1 MAEGFEPYHVPQQ
14 SRRDKL
20 RVVVTQSSTN
30 PASGSACIDAAA
42 NFHGSGGLLPLAT
55 SYDPTAAISSD
66 LLSCTPHHN
75 HHQHQHHHHHHQ
87 LSHAAVGKG
96 VSSPGCVDVSKEEG
110 VVNLMGLVNGS
121 SSTSSTSNF
130 RNPFMDPMTSIQDI
144 NSNPFLFSSQTL
156 QSLRDFEQQ
165 GFNNGVFKP
174 EPLSLSLS
182 SHHDPTRIQNT
193 SNSTNSNQLPL
204 ELNLQRFGSAF
215 YGGGS
220 ATNANTTAAAIVGGG
235 SGAGDGVGSRS
246 SAPLGPFT
254 GYSSILK
261 GSRFLRPAQQLLEE
275 FCNVGDRV
283 VYAENL
289 SADPSLLESPVE
301 GLSSGTGG
309 VNVDDVELSSGVSDG
324 GESSRKKKSRLIS
337 MLDEVYRRYKQ
348 YYQQMQTVVT
358 SFEYVAGLG
367 NAAPYANLAVK
378 AMTKHFKCLKNA
390 IMDQLQFSNKDN
402 SHTNHGKEEVPT
414 FRNSNRGLYSQR
426 PIHGSGFLEHQPV
439 WRPQRGLPERAVTVL
454 RAWLFEHFLHPYPTD
469 TDKLML
475 AKQTGLSRSQVS
487 NWFINARVR
496 LWKPMVEE
504 IHMLETRQAQKA
516 SHREDRNA
524 TRPNAH
530 EHVASASNLT
540 SENPSTSMHRVHD
553 TTLKRSRNEV
563 PAVMD
568 AAGVSE
574 EMNMSYD
581 NLPSHLHHHQVGVA
595 APAMNLAGVG
605 SNGVSLTLGLH
616 QNNGTIGL
624 SEPFPI
630 NAAQR
635 FGLGLEGNNEGY
647 VMGAFEAQNRHFGRD
662 HHHVMGGQLL
672 HDFVG

>member
-20 RVVVTQSSTN
+20 RVVATHSSTN
-30 PASGSACIDAAA
+30 PVSACIDAATA
-42 NFHGSGGLLPLAT
+42 NFHGSGGGLLPLAT
-55 SYDPTAAISSD
+55 SYDPTSSD
-66 LLSCTPHHN
+66 FLSCT
-75 HHQHQHHHHHHQ
+75 
-87 LSHAAVGKG
+87 
-96 VSSPGCVDVSKEEG
+96 KEEG

-121 SSTSSTSNF
+121 SSSGS

-144 NSNPFLFSSQTL
+144 NTNPFLFSSQAL
-156 QSLRDFEQQ
+156 QSFRDFENQQ
-165 GFNNGVFKP
+165 GFNNNAVFKP

-182 SHHDPTRIQNT
+182 SHHDPTRIQN
-193 SNSTNSNQLPL
+193 NTNNNNHHQLPL

-215 YGGGS
+215 YGGGGGGGS
-220 ATNANTTAAAIVGGG
+220 TTNNNANTVTLAVVGGG
-235 SGAGDGVGSRS
+235 SVADDGVGSRS
-246 SAPLGPFT
+246 SVPLGPFT

-261 GSRFLRPAQQLLEE
+261 GSRFLKPAQQLLEE
-275 FCNVGDRV
+275 FCNVGGGSRV
-283 VYAENL
+283 VYGDELA
-289 SADPSLLESPVE
+289 ADPTLMESPVE
-301 GLSSGTGG
+301 GLSSGSGG

-378 AMTKHFKCLKNA
+378 AMTKHFKCLKSA

-402 SHTNHGKEEVPT
+402 SHTNHHGKEEVPT
-414 FRNSNRGLYSQR
+414 FRNSNRGNLYSQR
-426 PIHGSGFLEHQPV
+426 PIQGSGFLDHQPV

-516 SHREDRNA
+516 SHREDRN
-524 TRPNAH
+524 TMRPNAQ
-530 EHVASASNLT
+530 EHVASSANNLA

-553 TTLKRSRNEV
+553 TTLKRSRSDV
-563 PAVMD
+563 PTVMD
-568 AAGVSE
+568 STAGGVSE

-581 NLPSHLHHHQVGVA
+581 NLPTHLHNHHHHHHQVGVA
-595 APAMNLAGVG
+595 ATAMNMSGIG

-616 QNNGTIGL
+616 QNNGGTIGL

>member
-20 RVVVTQSSTN
+20 RVVATQSTHHPSS
-30 PASGSACIDAAA
+30 ASACIEAAA
-42 NFHGSGGLLPLAT
+42 AASFHGCAATGLLPLT
-55 SYDPTAAISSD
+55 SSYDPSD
-66 LLSCTPHHN
+66 LLTCAPHH
-75 HHQHQHHHHHHQ
+75 H
-87 LSHAAVGKG
+87 LSRAAGVGKQ
-96 VSSPGCVDVSKEEG
+96 SPVPAGCSTVMVAKEEG

-121 SSTSSTSNF
+121 SSTSSSSNF
-130 RNPFMDPMTSIQDI
+130 RNPFLDPASIQDI
-144 NSNPFLFSSQTL
+144 SNNPFLFSSQAL
-156 QSLRDFEQQ
+156 QNLRDFDHH

-193 SNSTNSNQLPL
+193 DNNHNSSNTNVPL
-204 ELNLQRFGSAF
+204 ELNLQRFGSAI

-220 ATNANTTAAAIVGGG
+220 TTNANNTTAVAIVGGG
-235 SGAGDGVGSRS
+235 GDEGVGSRS
-246 SAPLGPFT
+246 AVPLGPFT
-254 GYSSILK
+254 GYASILK
-261 GSRFLRPAQQLLEE
+261 GSRFSKPAQQLLEE
-275 FCNVGDRV
+275 FCEVGGRV

-289 SADPSLLESPVE
+289 TADSSLMESPVE
-301 GLSSGTGG
+301 SLSSGAVGL
-309 VNVDDVELSSGVSDG
+309 NVDEVEFSSGVTDG
-324 GESSRKKKSRLIS
+324 AESSRKKKSRLIS

-348 YYQQMQTVVT
+348 YYQQMQAVVT

-378 AMTKHFKCLKNA
+378 TMTKHFRCLKNA

-402 SHTNHGKEEVPT
+402 SHTNHGKEEVPI
-414 FRNSNRGLYSQR
+414 FRNSNRGVYSQR

-516 SHREDRNA
+516 SQREDRNSS
-524 TRPNAH
+524 RPSTH
-530 EHVASASNLT
+530 EHIPSANSLA
-540 SENPSTSMHRVHD
+540 SENPSTSIHRVHD
-553 TTLKRSRNEV
+553 NTSKRTRNDV
-563 PAVMD
+563 PHNMPV
-568 AAGVSE
+568 AGGSE
-574 EMNMSYD
+574 EMNLTYD
-581 NLPSHLHHHQVGVA
+581 NLPSHLQVGA
-595 APAMNLAGVG
+595 AAISMAGVG

-616 QNNGTIGL
+616 QNNGGIGL

-635 FGLGLEGNNEGY
+635 FGLGLEGNGEGY

-662 HHHVMGGQLL
+662 VIGGQLL